1 MALKMPESM
10 DECFYFTN
18 RTLEGGKGSVI
29 AWVRRPKCSKCG
41 KGVMGKPV
49 DPKTGKVKKRADI
62 YVCPEC
68 GYEVSVEE
76 LNPTLNVEIRYKCP
90 FCGNEG
96 EATTE
101 YKRKK
106 YKGVDAYVF
115 TCGKCGEKIGITK
128 KMKKPKEKKPKE

>member
-1 MALKMPESM
+1 VIKMVKMPESM

-18 RTLEGGKGSVI
+18 RTLENNGSII
-29 AWVRRPKCSKCG
+29 AWVYRPKCPKCG
-41 KGVMGKPV
+41 KGTMGKPV

-68 GYEVSVEE
+68 KYEVSCEEFDATLKVE
-76 LNPTLNVEIRYKCP
+76 VQYKCP

-96 EATTE
+96 DTTTE
-101 YKRKK
+101 YKRKS
-106 YKGVDAYVF
+106 YKGVPAYVF

-128 KMKKPKEKKPKE
+128 KMKETKK

>member
-1 MALKMPESM
+1 MGIKMPESM

-18 RTLEGGKGSVI
+18 RTLENGKGNVI
-29 AWVRRPKCSKCG
+29 AWVYRPKCPKCG
-41 KGVMGKPV
+41 KGIMGKPV
-49 DPKTGKVKKRADI
+49 DPKTGKVKKKADI

-68 GYEVSVEE
+68 KYEVAVEE
-76 LNPTLNVEIRYKCP
+76 MNPTLNVEVQYKCP

-115 TCGKCGEKIGITK
+115 VCGKCGEKIGITK
-128 KMKKPKEKKPKE
+128 KMKSTKE

>member
-1 MALKMPESM
+1 MKMPESM

-18 RTLEGGKGSVI
+18 RTLEEGKGSVI
-29 AWVRRPKCSKCG
+29 AWVYRPKCPKCG
-41 KGVMGKPV
+41 KGIMGKPV
-49 DPKTGKVKKRADI
+49 DPKTGKVKKKSDI

-68 GYEVSVEE
+68 KYEVACAE
-76 LNPTLNVEIRYKCP
+76 LEPTLNVEIQYKCP

-115 TCGKCGEKIGITK
+115 VCGKCGEKIGITK
-128 KMKKPKEKKPKE
+128 KMKATKE

>member
-1 MALKMPESM
+1 MGLKMPDSM

-18 RTLEGGKGSVI
+18 RNLEEGKGSII
-29 AWVRRPKCSKCG
+29 AWVYRPKCPKCG

-49 DPKTGKVKKRADI
+49 DPKTGKVKKKADT
-62 YVCPEC
+62 YTCKEC
-68 GYEVSVEE
+68 GYEVDSKEFDETLKVE
-76 LNPTLNVEIRYKCP
+76 VQYKCP

-115 TCGKCGEKIGITK
+115 ACGKCNEKIGITK
-128 KMKKPKEKKPKE
+128 KMKAVKK